1 MFTLKDDETK
11 GLVDQELG
19 DQSAEVQATR
29 LSRPLSLSSTRR
41 SPMMT
46 ADMCDSALKAKQQA
60 SRLVRLVENTLN
72 QPKEILFRGQNDDK
86 EM

>member
-1 MFTLKDDETK
+1 MFTLKDDEAK

-29 LSRPLSLSSTRR
+29 LSRPVSLSSTRR

-46 ADMCDSALKAKQQA
+46 ADICDSALNAK
-60 SRLVRLVENTLN
+60 
-72 QPKEILFRGQNDDK
+72 
-86 EM
+86 